1 MAGKAKAVESGA
13 ELRDKVAALGVTLGL
28 NAAKE
33 VEVGRRVWGAKRR
46 IDVVLRH
53 LETRKSL
60 GIECKYQ
67 GTQGS
72 AEEKIA
78 GTIEDIRAWP
88 IHGIVVF
95 AGDGFSGN
103 MKAYLLSTGRAV
115 EFEDAKKWIELY
127 FGL

>member
-13 ELRDKVAALGVTLGL
+13 DLRAKLTELGQVSDLRV
-28 NAAKE
+28 
-33 VEVGRRVWGAKRR
+33 VGRRIWGARRR

-53 LETRKSL
+53 AETRKSL

-67 GTQGS
+67 GTKGS

-95 AGDGFSGN
+95 SGEGFSPN

-115 EFEDAKKWIELY
+115 EFEDTKKWLELY